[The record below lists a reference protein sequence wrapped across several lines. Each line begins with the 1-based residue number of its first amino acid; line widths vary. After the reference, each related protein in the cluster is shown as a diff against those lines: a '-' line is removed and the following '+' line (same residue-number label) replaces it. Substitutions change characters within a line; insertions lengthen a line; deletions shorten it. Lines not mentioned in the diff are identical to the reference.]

1 MKEEQKENQ
10 KKNTGGRKLKF
21 ENALKKCPKISISDK
36 KVIELKNEG
45 KK

>member
-1 MKEEQKENQ
+1 MKEGN
-10 KKNTGGRKLKF
+10 KKNRKLSSSRKSKF
-21 ENALKKCPKISISDK
+21 ENTLKKCPKISISDK